1 MKKAY
6 RKIIWMFVFVLLTGS
21 IAGCSRE
28 DLQKILQEDRYL
40 RWAEEPEQVQDEP
53 SRQRAEVPQIEQKEV
68 KPVQKISMEKY
79 AYGKLD
85 EIERT
90 VYDEMLS
97 VILNHEDKISL
108 STTDTD
114 VMNRAYAAVCS
125 DYGGLFWV
133 DGYVFTR
140 YKKGDELVGL
150 EFSPKYTM
158 TQEVRRQ
165 TQQLIDRVVEE
176 WFSGISINDSDY
188 EKAKYIYETLA
199 LKTEYV
205 EDAQDSQNIISVF
218 LRKQTV
224 CQGYACAVQYLLE
237 QLGVQCMIVSGKAL
251 GQPHAWNL
259 LCLDGEY
266 YYMDATWG
274 NNGYRNKEGVE
285 TSFID
290 YNYMA
295 MTTAEMQM
303 GHEPDMEISLPEC
316 TAVLNN
322 YYIKEG
328 NYIEEWHPEQT
339 GAMLAKAWEEKRVIT
354 LRFSD
359 DSLKEQV
366 FRYFIQDGHIAD
378 YCPGLS
384 QINYLEDSLW
394 KEISFCFNQ

>member
-6 RKIIWMFVFVLLTGS
+6 RKIIWMFVFVLLMGS

-40 RWAEEPEQVQDEP
+40 QWAEEPEQVQDEP

-68 KPVQKISMEKY
+68 KPVQKISREKY

-114 VMNRAYAAVCS
+114 VMNRSYAAVCS

-188 EKAKYIYETLA
+188 RSEEHTSEL
-199 LKTEYV
+199 
-205 EDAQDSQNIISVF
+205 QSQ
-218 LRKQTV
+218 R
-224 CQGYACAVQYLLE
+224 
-237 QLGVQCMIVSGKAL
+237 
-251 GQPHAWNL
+251 
-259 LCLDGEY
+259 
-266 YYMDATWG
+266 
-274 NNGYRNKEGVE
+274 
-285 TSFID
+285 
-290 YNYMA
+290 
-295 MTTAEMQM
+295 
-303 GHEPDMEISLPEC
+303 
-316 TAVLNN
+316 
-322 YYIKEG
+322 
-328 NYIEEWHPEQT
+328 
-339 GAMLAKAWEEKRVIT
+339 
-354 LRFSD
+354 
-359 DSLKEQV
+359 
-366 FRYFIQDGHIAD
+366 
-378 YCPGLS
+378 
-384 QINYLEDSLW
+384 
-394 KEISFCFNQ
+394 

>member
-1 MKKAY
+1 MRKAY
-6 RKIIWMFVFVLLTGS
+6 RKIIWILVPTLLWGS
-21 IAGCSRE
+21 VAGCSRE
-28 DLQKILQEDRYL
+28 YLQKMLQEDGYL
-40 RWAEEPEQVQDEP
+40 QQAEDSHQVTDEP
-53 SRQRAEVPQIEQKEV
+53 SRQQAEAPQVKQKEV
-68 KPVQKISMEKY
+68 KPVQRISGEKY
-79 AYGKLD
+79 AYGQLD
-85 EIERT
+85 AIEQT

-97 VILNHEDKISL
+97 TILNHENKISL

-114 VMNRAYAAVCS
+114 VMNRAYSAVCS

-133 DGYVFTR
+133 NGYVFTR

-158 TQEVRRQ
+158 TEEVRRQ
-165 TQQLIDRVVEE
+165 TQERIDRVVEE
-176 WFSGISINDSDY
+176 WFAGISINDTDY

-205 EDAQDSQNIISVF
+205 EDAGDSQNIISVF

-237 QLGVQCMIVSGKAL
+237 QLGVQSIIVSGKAL

-303 GHEPDMEISLPEC
+303 GHEPDMDISLPEC

-328 NYIEEWHPEQT
+328 NYVEEWHPEQL
-339 GAMLAKAWEEKRVIT
+339 GAMLAKAWEGKQVIT

-359 DSLKEQV
+359 DSLKDQA

>member
-328 NYIEEWHPEQT
+328 NYIEEWRPEQT

-366 FRYFIQDGHIAD
+366 FRYFVQDGHIAD